1 MNISARTMALPKWF
15 WICAGLGFA
24 WNMFGVAQ
32 FLGTTLASQEGLMMS
47 GMTEAQARLYFGLPV
62 WMTIAFAIGVFGGLL
77 GSALL
82 LLRRKQSVPI
92 FAVSLAG
99 YVVLYVGDI
108 TEGVFAIMG
117 SSQVIILTC
126 VVLIA
131 AGLFWL
137 ARRFEKQS
145 VLY

>member
-1 MNISARTMALPKWF
+1 MNITAQTMTLPKWF
-15 WICAGLGFA
+15 WICASLGFA
-24 WNMFGVAQ
+24 WNLFGVVQ
-32 FLGTTLASQEGLMMS
+32 FLGTALASQEGLMMS
-47 GMTEAQARLYFGLPV
+47 GMTEAQARLYFGLPL
-62 WMTIAFAIGVFGGLL
+62 WMNVAFAIGVFGGLL

-82 LLRRKQSVPI
+82 LLRRRQSVLV

-99 YVVLYVGDI
+99 YIVLYIGDI

-117 SSQVIILTC
+117 SSQVIILTS

-131 AGLFWL
+131 AGLLWL

-145 VLY
+145 ALT

>member
-1 MNISARTMALPKWF
+1 MNMTASTMPLPKWF
-15 WICAGLGFA
+15 WICAGLGLA
-24 WNMFGVAQ
+24 WNMFGVVQ
-32 FLGTTLASQEGLMMS
+32 FLGTALASQEGLMMS

-82 LLRRKQSVPI
+82 MLRRKQSVPV

-99 YVVLYVGDI
+99 YIVLYIGDI

-131 AGLFWL
+131 AGLLWL
-137 ARRFEKQS
+137 ARKFERQS
-145 VLY
+145 ALT

>member
-1 MNISARTMALPKWF
+1 MNMTASTMPLPKWF
-15 WICAGLGFA
+15 WICAGLGLA
-24 WNMFGVAQ
+24 WNMFGVVQ
-32 FLGTTLASQEGLMMS
+32 FLGTALASQEGLMMS

-82 LLRRKQSVPI
+82 MLRRKQSVLV

-99 YVVLYVGDI
+99 YIVLYIGDI

-131 AGLFWL
+131 AGLLWL
-137 ARRFEKQS
+137 ARKFERQS
-145 VLY
+145 ALT

>member
-1 MNISARTMALPKWF
+1 
-15 WICAGLGFA
+15 
-24 WNMFGVAQ
+24 
-32 FLGTTLASQEGLMMS
+32 MMS
-47 GMTEAQARLYFGLPV
+47 GMTEGQAKLYFGLPV
-62 WMTIAFAIGVFGGLL
+62 WMNIAFAIGVFGGLL

-82 LLRRKQSVPI
+82 LLRRKQSVPV

-99 YVVLYVGDI
+99 YVVLYIGDI

-131 AGLFWL
+131 AGLLWL
-137 ARRFEKQS
+137 ARWIEKQS
-145 VLY
+145 ALY

>member
-1 MNISARTMALPKWF
+1 MTTIARTMTLPKWF
-15 WICAGLGFA
+15 WICAGLGLA
-24 WNMFGVAQ
+24 WNMFGVVQ
-32 FLGTTLASQEGLMMS
+32 FLGTALASQEGLMMS

-62 WMTIAFAIGVFGGLL
+62 WMHIAFAIGVFGGLL

-82 LLRRKQSVPI
+82 LLRRKQSVPV

-99 YVVLYVGDI
+99 YIVLYIGDI

-117 SSQVIILTC
+117 TSQVIILTC

-131 AGLFWL
+131 AGLLWL
-137 ARRFEKQS
+137 ARRFGRQS
-145 VLY
+145 ALT

>member
-1 MNISARTMALPKWF
+1 MNISARTMALLKWF

-62 WMTIAFAIGVFGGLL
+62 WMTVAFAIGVFGGLL
-77 GSALL
+77 GSAL

-99 YVVLYVGDI
+99 YAVLYVGDI